1 MRVMTY
7 NIRHGALRGGR
18 VDVKALAEFC
28 AEMAPDILALQ
39 EVDQSAIRSG
49 FADTSG
55 AVARATEM
63 MSVFGQAR
71 RLGIGGRYGNVL
83 LCRGLLS
90 GVEHVK
96 LPRDARREPRGAIVA
111 TASVHDAG
119 TPVSVAATHLGVTR
133 AEALRQLGYLLNT
146 ISRRPAPRIVLGDL
160 NLGPETVGPAC
171 EGAGLTLA
179 DPDQPS
185 FPADEPEYRIDHI
198 AVVGMNVESVAVIE
212 GPVSDHRAVIA
223 ELEFDELY

>member
-7 NIRHGALRGGR
+7 NIRHGAVPGGR
-18 VDVKALAEFC
+18 VDLAALGEFC
-28 AEMAPDILALQ
+28 AEMEPDVLALQ
-39 EVDQSAIRSG
+39 EVDQAAIRSG
-49 FADTSG
+49 FADTT
-55 AVARATEM
+55 AVVSRATGM
-63 MSVFGQAR
+63 MSVFGRAR
-71 RLGIGGRYGNVL
+71 RLGIGGRYGNLL
-83 LCRGLLS
+83 LCRGPLS

-96 LPRDARREPRGAIVA
+96 LPRDSRREPRGAILA
-111 TASVHDAG
+111 TASIEAANV
-119 TPVSVAATHLGVTR
+119 PVSVAATHLGVTR

-146 ISRRPAPRIVLGDL
+146 VSRRPAPRILLGDL

-185 FPADEPEYRIDHI
+185 FPAEEPEYRIDHI
-198 AVVGMNVESVAVIE
+198 AVTGLTVESVAVVE

-223 ELEFDELY
+223 ELKLDDLY

>member
-18 VDVKALAEFC
+18 VDLKALAEFC

-55 AVARATEM
+55 VLSRATGM

-71 RLGIGGRYGNVL
+71 RLGIGGRYGNLL

-111 TASVHDAG
+111 TASVEGA
-119 TPVSVAATHLGVTR
+119 TVPVSLAATHLGVTR
-133 AEALRQLGYLLNT
+133 AEALRQLGYLLNA
-146 ISRRPAPRIVLGDL
+146 IARRPAPRVLLGDL

-171 EGAGLTLA
+171 EDAGLTLA

-198 AVVGMNVESVAVIE
+198 AVVGLNVGSVSVVE
-212 GPVSDHRAVIA
+212 GPVSDHRAVLA
-223 ELEFDELY
+223 ELELDPLY